1 MKSWRKKPG
10 FWEKPGFWKSGSMPT
25 QIENQQS
32 RIENNH
38 IVVETRD
45 LTKIYG
51 DGDGVRALD
60 GVNLVIRAGE
70 FVAVMGPSGSGKSTL
85 LNLLGALDRPTRGV
99 CAVAGQDLAKVRD
112 LDRFR
117 SKTVGFVFQLH
128 NLIPTLTSVENVEV
142 PLQEENLS
150 DKARRER
157 ALSLLKLVGLEARVH
172 FLPSQLS
179 GGQRQRVAIARA
191 LANQPAIILADEPT
205 GNLDSKSTDEIM
217 DLLRQ
222 LNRERATTFIVVT
235 HNPAVARAADRIVTV
250 RDGKVTRDEKI
261 ENVYLEDLRE
271 FKESALGHAILD
283 GAVPAEL
290 NGIGLDQVAGQVKA
304 VLEKV

>member
-1 MKSWRKKPG
+1 M
-10 FWEKPGFWKSGSMPT
+10 SGSMTT
-25 QIENQQS
+25 QIKNQKS
-32 RIENNH
+32 KIENH
-38 IVVETRD
+38 SIVVETQD

-60 GVNLVIRAGE
+60 GVNLIIRAGE

-85 LNLLGALDRPTRGV
+85 LNLLGALDRPTRGI

-117 SKTVGFVFQLH
+117 SKAVGFVFQLH

-150 DKARRER
+150 DKVRRER

-250 RDGKVTRDEKI
+250 RDGKITRDEKI

-290 NGIGLDQVAGQVKA
+290 NGIGLDQVAGQVKE

>member
-1 MKSWRKKPG
+1 MTD
-10 FWEKPGFWKSGSMPT
+10 EKP
-25 QIENQQS
+25 
-32 RIENNH
+32 
-38 IVVETRD
+38 IVVETIN

-60 GVNLVIRAGE
+60 GVSFSIRAGE

-85 LNLLGALDRPTRGV
+85 LNILGALDRPTGGV
-99 CAVAGQDLAKVRD
+99 CKVNGQELAKVKD

-128 NLIPTLTSVENVEV
+128 NLIPTLTARENVEV
-142 PLQEENLS
+142 PLQEEKMS
-150 DKARRER
+150 DGARRKR
-157 ALSLLKLVGLEARVH
+157 AEELLNLVGLSDRVN
-172 FLPSQLS
+172 FMPSQLS

-191 LANQPAIILADEPT
+191 LANHPAIILADEPT

-222 LNRERATTFIVVT
+222 LNREQGTTFIVVT
-235 HNPAVARAADRIVTV
+235 HNPAVARAADRVVTV
-250 RDGKVTRDEKI
+250 RDGKIKRDERMDS
-261 ENVYLEDLRE
+261 VFLSDLRE
-271 FKESALGHAILD
+271 FKETALGHAILE
-283 GAVPAEL
+283 GNVPEEL
-290 NGIGLDQVAGQVKA
+290 SGIGMDKVAGQVKE